1 MAARRRHGVPTRCG
15 AAFAGPE
22 AQCARPVNGLRHILE
37 VLLDE
42 ENATIESPQSANSR
56 RNNQEG
62 EHRNT
67 SFWAIGASTVYHAA
81 VAWPVQSETCN

>member
-1 MAARRRHGVPTRCG
+1 MGTVDTGRASKFRLSERQVGWRLPYPRLRRRPSIS
-15 AAFAGPE
+15 GP
-22 AQCARPVNGLRHILE
+22 RF
-37 VLLDE
+37 
-42 ENATIESPQSANSR
+42 IESPQSANSR